1 MSSRNG
7 YTRCDQ
13 HKTGAGDPRGPLGG
27 EQHDERIVSCWPI
40 VDPPDREKRMNA
52 VVDHTGQALTALADK
67 AECEAVAGDGLFVE
81 RGGVDVKAGPRLDQ
95 IPHGEPNE
103 QCQITGRAKLRSGPA
118 R

>member
-1 MSSRNG
+1 MA
-7 YTRCDQ
+7 TP
-13 HKTGAGDPRGPLGG
+13 GATSTKPAPAIPAAPL
-27 EQHDERIVSCWPI
+27 EVNSMTKRIVSCWPI

-95 IPHGEPNE
+95 IAHGEPNE